1 MTLIASVPP
10 AEIGMSLRQVDTP
23 ALLIDLDAFE
33 RNLERMRTSLTGSRT
48 RLRPHAKTHKCPLI
62 ALQQIDRGAV
72 GVCCQKV
79 GEAEAMVDGGVGD
92 VFVSNEI
99 VGSSKLHRLL
109 SLAEKARIAVCAD
122 DPFHVDAYGR
132 AAGAH
137 GAVLDVFV
145 ELNVGAE
152 RCGLDPGPAV
162 VDLARRITQTP
173 SLRFAGLQAY
183 HGSAQHMR
191 TPAERREAV
200 RSAVQKVVETK
211 ALLETEGLGCETVTG
226 AGTGTYLLEAASGVY
241 DELQP
246 GSYIFMDVDY
256 AKNLDEAG
264 QPQNKFEHSLF
275 VYTTVISR
283 PHSTRAVV
291 DAGHKALPVDSGL
304 PAVYGLKDV
313 EYVSPSD
320 EHGKL
325 TLHHPQVQLNIGDR
339 LMLIPGHCD
348 PTVNLFDWYVGTRGG
363 RVEALWPIT
372 ARGAM
377 R

>member
-1 MTLIASVPP
+1 MIATIPP
-10 AEIGMSLRQVDTP
+10 AEIGMPLREVDTP

-33 RNLERMRTSLTGSRT
+33 RNLERMRTSLAGSRT

-79 GEAEAMVDGGVGD
+79 GEAEAMVGGGVKD

-99 VGSSKLHRLL
+99 VGRTKLNRLL
-109 SLAEKARIAVCAD
+109 SLAETACVAVCAD
-122 DPFHVDAYGR
+122 DPFHVQAYGQ
-132 AAGAH
+132 AAREQQV
-137 GAVLDVFV
+137 VLDVFV

-152 RCGLDPGPAV
+152 RCGLDPGAAV
-162 VDLARRITQTP
+162 VDLARRIAQTP

-183 HGSAQHMR
+183 HGSAQHLR
-191 TPAERREAV
+191 TPAERRQAV
-200 RSAVQKVVETK
+200 RSAVEKVMETK
-211 ALLETEGLGCETVTG
+211 ALLQAQGLDCETVTG
-226 AGTGTYLLEAASGVY
+226 AGTGTYLLEAASGIY

-256 AKNLDEAG
+256 AKNQDEDG
-264 QPQNKFEHSLF
+264 QPQKNFEHSLF

-304 PAVYGLKDV
+304 PQVFGLEDV
-313 EYVSPSD
+313 EYVRPSD

-325 TLHHPQVQLNIGDR
+325 ALHNPRIQLRIGDQ

-348 PTVNLFDWYVGTRGG
+348 PTVNLFDWYVGIRGG
-363 RVEALWPIT
+363 RVETLWPIT